1 MFNNHELGMIMAE
14 QENEDY
20 PNWNTNLHNC
30 DFAEFAESCGGI
42 GLKANTSQELKMAI
56 ETAFAVDEPVIVDIE
71 TDPNTYD

>member
-1 MFNNHELGMIMAE
+1 MAE

-20 PNWNTNLHNC
+20 PNWNTHLHNC

-42 GLKANTSQELKMAI
+42 GLKANSSQELKMAI